1 MSDLK
6 TESNNDNDVI
16 DIKLTKK
23 EQDALTLVMDRFHD
37 YSDYRLKNY
46 DELWSD
52 SWKQY
57 RSRLAY
63 EKNYEYQAR
72 LFIPYSFTAVE
83 TAIPRIIEAFFA
95 QDPVMAVKPTI
106 EDDVEDAELMQIYLN
121 HQLRLMDYAET
132 FLFQDK
138 DVLVSGT
145 TFAKVDW
152 KKDIRKQKKLKLEE
166 YHELYEEVPEM
177 DEMVGMPTG
186 KMIKQ
191 PIGEAKKRPVYSDGY
206 DKKGNPKGTPVLEE
220 YGVEIYNDPYV
231 YYVDPYKLFIDPN
244 ANPIDPIGTA
254 EAVIFVT
261 ETTIDELEALQTQ
274 GVYKNI
280 SKVKQVKGTTD
291 FDYGDERYT
300 NVDIKSPKTV
310 EDKHSNKVLLY
321 EYWEDNRIITVAEET
336 VVIRDSVNP
345 YWHCKKPFV
354 MARICPVPNEIYG
367 IGLMEMVTCLQ
378 NELNDVRNAR
388 MDNVKLALNR
398 MWIVARD
405 ADVDLEK
412 LISEPGGV
420 ILSNYADGIVP
431 LPQNDVTQSS
441 FAEASAI
448 ADDIDRTLGVHDPAR
463 GKPTSRETA
472 TGVLSLIEQASMRF
486 KLMIMIL
493 GKMFSKIGELMVDLN
508 QQFAPTEKVIRLT
521 GGDFKRI
528 PVQDIIH
535 RYDFEP
541 VGAALE
547 GLTKYARIEQL
558 LRVRNTVVSN
568 PEFNLTELDK
578 EILNLLNFKNV
589 DKYFKS
595 MLPPPGMQGMP
606 PGMEGMGG
614 GIPQLPEMQEG
625 VPMQQPFQMP
635 MEQVPESSGAGAPPF
650 NQAAG

>member
-1 MSDLK
+1 MVYDKSKD
-6 TESNNDNDVI
+6 DNVI
-16 DIKLTKK
+16 DIKMTVK
-23 EQDALTLVMDRFHD
+23 ETDALTLVMDRFHS
-37 YSDYRLKNY
+37 YSDYRKKNY
-46 DELWSD
+46 DTLWD
-52 SWKQY
+52 ESWKQY

-63 EKNYEYQAR
+63 EKNYEYMAR

-95 QDPVMAVKPTI
+95 QDPIMAVKPTVP
-106 EDDVEDAELMQIYLN
+106 DDVEDAEYMQIYQN

-138 DVLVSGT
+138 DVLVTGT

-166 YHELYEEVPEM
+166 YNELYEEVPEM
-177 DEMVGMPTG
+177 DDMLGMPTG

-191 PIGEAKKRPVYSDGY
+191 PIGEPKKRAVYSDGY
-206 DKKGNPKGTPVLEE
+206 DKKGNPKGTPVVEE
-220 YGVEIYNDPYV
+220 YDIEKYNDPYV

-244 ANPIDPIGTA
+244 ADPVNPIESA
-254 EAVIFVT
+254 EAIIFVT
-261 ETTIDELEALQTQ
+261 ETTIDELEGLQTQ

-280 SKVKQVKGTTD
+280 SKVKQVMGSTD
-291 FDYGDERYT
+291 FDYGDERFK
-300 NVDIKSPKTV
+300 NVDIKSPKVV
-310 EDKHSNKVLLY
+310 EDKHSGKVLLY
-321 EYWEDNRIITVAEET
+321 EYWEDNRVITIAEEKI
-336 VVIRDSVNP
+336 VIRDSVNP
-345 YWHCKKPFV
+345 YWHCRKPFV

-367 IGLMEMVTCLQ
+367 VGLMEMVKCLQ

-388 MDNVKLALNR
+388 MDNVKLALNS

-420 ILSNYADGIVP
+420 ILANYAAGVQP
-431 LPQNDVTQSS
+431 LKQDDVTQSS

-493 GKMFSKIGELMVDLN
+493 GKMFAKIGEFMTDLN
-508 QQFAPTEKVIRLT
+508 QQYAPTEKVIRLT

-535 RYDFEP
+535 RYDYEP

-558 LRVRNTVVSN
+558 LRVRNTVTNN

-578 EILNLLNFKNV
+578 EILTLLNYKNV
-589 DKYFKS
+589 EKYFKQ

-614 GIPQLPEMQEG
+614 GIPQLPEGAGQM
-625 VPMQQPFQMP
+625 PFQTQ
-635 MEQVPESSGAGAPPF
+635 MEQPVETEGAGAPPF
-650 NQAAG
+650 NQAVQ